1 MKTNKAM
8 IMTAAVLFAVC
19 LVFAAPAAA
28 NAPTVTTGIVT
39 DYSGTSLTFSGEL
52 LKNGGYEVIDTGF
65 NYGTSSSRLTKCVNF
80 GAMGSEKG
88 TFTATATNL
97 KPGTTYYYQAYAVNT
112 YNGNTA
118 SYGAVEC
125 FTTPEQLME
134 IDSVTPKPESAYA
147 GTTFS
152 FTVTAN
158 KQTEKVG
165 VEIDGN
171 KIGTSSDYTTKNG
184 QHVFVIEC
192 RVTSPGSNRVVTAY
206 AYDGSKKLTTGSASS
221 TITVL
226 ESEPAGVP
234 TITKPSANSVYT
246 SGDSVT
252 VKWRAPST
260 SPDYYRILLYDGGG
274 EPKSFDKIKSTSYTI
289 PGSYF
294 TDAGTYSIH
303 VYAFKEG
310 YKADDPGIV
319 DITVQSVPSPVVS
332 LTPEIRTP
340 TSSGTYYTGEGVAV
354 SWRAPTTN
362 PDSYTVLLYLGGKE
376 VGRFEKITGTS
387 YTIPGSYVTKTG
399 TYSIDVYAI
408 LGNQQDYDN
417 AVITVQTNPSS
428 GISLNVPY
436 YSQTDS
442 KWGSLKLGNG
452 KNTISSHGCLI
463 TSLAMIHE
471 YTTGTVHTPVYMNEN
486 LAFSTGS
493 GNAQWWSI
501 ADLGYFRDVS
511 MRTSNNLAVIPDSD
525 DLKKIYVPLSEGNPV
540 MVGVS
545 RLSDRDTG
553 SHFVVV
559 NGYTGDGRSFS
570 ASDFTI
576 LDPNSTTRKTLK
588 DLLKDKPYVHTYVYS
603 KSSHPVTGNVP
614 GDFSI
619 TYPSNNA
626 VLTSTDDI
634 TVVWESSPYALGYQ
648 FALRDLTISEYGD
661 EGKLVNNIDVG
672 SSTSYTIDS
681 KYLVDTHRY
690 HFAVCAYNSYGD
702 LWVESDFSVN
712 VESAPVTVGAPTIQ
726 TPTASG
732 KYYTGEDVAV
742 SWSAPTTKPDSYTVL
757 LYLGGKEVGRFE
769 KITGTS
775 HTIPGSYFTKTGTYS
790 IDVYAILGNQQD
802 YDNAVITV
810 KTKPSS
816 GSTSLIYA
824 DNYYV
829 HSSAAIQGD
838 TERENALAA
847 VMAKYAD
854 DINPDIPTVYFIEG
868 YGSDITNALS
878 LSSAMCVV
886 VKNNEIAF
894 VSVDS
899 STFPDQ
905 PYRPASN
912 RDGAYS
918 GYGTDVPTLV
928 SGIYTAK
935 YIYHPDSATQS
946 ISYPALNVKNAKVH
960 RIHVKSEC
968 NGDNK
973 CGGTSSGSIN
983 IHKTYQQYAISANSK
998 YKPNSAGCLLVGLH
1012 GTKEYDRFAYVV
1024 GFAQNSYVKDG
1035 ISYGYTQKGDP
1046 KQYAECQ
1053 VVVDRGYG
1061 YTHNSQFASHMNT
1074 KYRNNDTA
1082 ISTIIGENYDYDIP
1096 EEVPVI
1102 NSVTSDPKTA
1112 HAGTTFIF
1120 TVTANALTEKVGVEI
1135 DGNKIGTSSDYTT
1148 GTNGQRTF
1156 VIAHVVTSAGN
1167 SRVVTAYAYDGL
1179 TKLTSGS
1186 ASSTIT
1192 VLDSDPA
1199 GVPTITTPAS
1209 NGVYSPGESVT
1220 INWTAPSTNPEYYR
1234 ILLYDGEVEPKSFDY
1249 IKGTS
1254 YTIPGSYLTNV
1265 GTYSIH
1271 VYAFKDGY
1279 KADEPGIVEI
1289 TVQTVPSPV
1298 VSLTPA
1304 IQTPD
1309 ASGKYYTGEDV
1320 TVSWNAPTTKP
1331 DSYTVLLYFG
1341 GNEVGRSEKITG
1353 TSYTI
1358 PGSYFTKTGTY
1369 SIDVYAVLGNQQDC
1383 DNVEITVQTT
1393 SIPSSPS
1400 VGTIAVDTDGQ
1411 TISLGSKVTLPVV
1424 MTNVDNL
1431 ISFNIDVANNV
1442 PGVTITINPTTPSI
1456 GGMFVPQSSPSNLVQ
1471 KAGWMNTV
1479 GLNKDSAVL
1488 FYIDVTISDLDAVQ
1502 GDEIPL
1508 ILTATELYSADGSN
1522 LIDSYAVQQEMLTVS
1537 RIIGSVTVDTADR
1550 SVSSGTT
1557 AVIPVVMDNVQNL
1570 VAFSAEVANDI
1581 PGVIISVNESCKLNG
1596 GMLTTNSHPSNTV
1609 QSVGWVGTGGLT
1621 ADTAELFCID
1631 VTISDISAAPFDT
1644 IPITLQFKELYNNAG
1659 SNLVNCYEVHPG
1671 TLNVTRIIG
1680 SVTVDTADRSVSPG
1694 TTAVIPVVMDNVQNL
1709 LSFNAEVA
1717 NDIPGVI
1724 ISINE
1729 SRNPNGGLLSINS
1742 QPSNT
1747 VQSVGWVGTDGLTAD
1762 TAELFYIDVTISD
1775 ISAVTSDTIPITLQF
1790 KELYTNAGFNLVNCY
1805 DVYPGTLN
1813 ISRII
1818 NLKNTIED
1826 GTWNAAEIA
1835 EVGYSLSPAAISGIQ
1850 APTVTRGKLSIVLNE
1865 KVVVMKMVNGQEIL
1879 VEASV
1884 NQDGSVRIIGDISDA
1899 KMLTVTFVGRCLGDV
1914 SGDGKANTLDAA
1926 RVLQAAVGLH
1936 VLGDTGVFYGDVT
1949 GDGVANTLD
1958 AARILQFSVGLTDET
1973 YILR

>member
-332 LTPEIRTP
+332 LTPEIR
-340 TSSGTYYTGEGVAV
+340 
-354 SWRAPTTN
+354 
-362 PDSYTVLLYLGGKE
+362 
-376 VGRFEKITGTS
+376 
-387 YTIPGSYVTKTG
+387 
-399 TYSIDVYAI
+399 
-408 LGNQQDYDN
+408 
-417 AVITVQTNPSS
+417 
-428 GISLNVPY
+428 
-436 YSQTDS
+436 
-442 KWGSLKLGNG
+442 
-452 KNTISSHGCLI
+452 
-463 TSLAMIHE
+463 
-471 YTTGTVHTPVYMNEN
+471 
-486 LAFSTGS
+486 
-493 GNAQWWSI
+493 
-501 ADLGYFRDVS
+501 
-511 MRTSNNLAVIPDSD
+511 
-525 DLKKIYVPLSEGNPV
+525 
-540 MVGVS
+540 
-545 RLSDRDTG
+545 
-553 SHFVVV
+553 
-559 NGYTGDGRSFS
+559 
-570 ASDFTI
+570 
-576 LDPNSTTRKTLK
+576 
-588 DLLKDKPYVHTYVYS
+588 
-603 KSSHPVTGNVP
+603 
-614 GDFSI
+614 
-619 TYPSNNA
+619 
-626 VLTSTDDI
+626 
-634 TVVWESSPYALGYQ
+634 
-648 FALRDLTISEYGD
+648 
-661 EGKLVNNIDVG
+661 
-672 SSTSYTIDS
+672 
-681 KYLVDTHRY
+681 
-690 HFAVCAYNSYGD
+690 
-702 LWVESDFSVN
+702 
-712 VESAPVTVGAPTIQ
+712 

-1298 VSLTPA
+1298 VSITPA

-1358 PGSYFTKTGTY
+1358 PGSYFTRTGTY

-1488 FYIDVTISDLDAVQ
+1488 FYIDVTISDLGAVQ

-1508 ILTATELYSADGSN
+1508 TLTATELYSADGSN

-1596 GMLTTNSHPSNTV
+1596 GMLTTNSHPSHTI
-1609 QSVGWVGTGGLT
+1609 QSVGWVGTDGLT
-1621 ADTAELFCID
+1621 ADTAELFYID
-1631 VTISDISAAPFDT
+1631 VTISDISAVTSDT

-1936 VLGDTGVFYGDVT
+1936 ALGDTGVFYGDVT